1 MSYEPDDVA
10 AAYAIDEGEV
20 PFGFE
25 FLSKVT
31 LRDINFGKQMDDAA
45 ELTIAGDKKRRTGF
59 RVCLGCGMVQRPRDH
74 EARHDLSCKHRAEPE
89 SAKFEDYLYL
99 YRQLESE
106 ALRILLPV
114 SSYSADRIVEAS
126 LGAAIQLG
134 LKHYFKG
141 NVDHLKGVVY
151 REPEN
156 EGSLAAVSGDL

>member
-1 MSYEPDDVA
+1 
-10 AAYAIDEGEV
+10 
-20 PFGFE
+20 
-25 FLSKVT
+25 
-31 LRDINFGKQMDDAA
+31 
-45 ELTIAGDKKRRTGF
+45 
-59 RVCLGCGMVQRPRDH
+59 MVQRPRDH
-74 EARHDLSCKHRAEPE
+74 EPRHDLSCKYRTEPE
-89 SAKFEDYLYL
+89 KAKFEDYLYL

-114 SSYSADRIVEAS
+114 SSYSNDRVVEAS

-156 EGSLAAVSGDL
+156 EGESWRQYLVIYDTVPGELVLLKS